1 MHDSL
6 ENHYKTNFALMQHHK
21 YSLTELENMIPWE
34 REVYVNLLLAYLKEE
49 EEQREKAKRQ
59 NSGKTYL

>member
-6 ENHYKTNFALMQHHK
+6 ENYYKTNFALMQHHK

-34 REVYVNLLLAYLKEE
+34 RDVYVNLLLAYIHEE
-49 EEQREKAKRQ
+49 ERRQ
-59 NSGKTYL
+59 SQQQNRMSL

>member
-6 ENHYKTNFALMQHHK
+6 KNMFETNFALMQHHK

-34 REVYVNLLLAYLKEE
+34 RDIYVNLLIHHIQ
-49 EEQREKAKRQ
+49 EQEKKMKQQENNNRV
-59 NSGKTYL
+59 SL